1 MATVLASRLVVTCH
15 ENIRSIRMK
24 LKLLAGLSAAFLATA
39 TFVVSTQAARD
50 YSSKDYNVTEI
61 KKTVIKKKVSKKK
74 YAKKVKK
81 HRVAKAYKS
90 GKRKAVRVSSSKK
103 YKGKKIRAK
112 SNLAGRIPKG
122 RGHVVAMIKSQAP
135 RYGVPAWF
143 ALRIA
148 RVESGYNPRARGAAG
163 EYGVFQMKCQ
173 TARGLGFRGPCG
185 KLLNASTNVHWGLK
199 HLQLAVRSSR
209 GNLRLAASKHNG
221 GLGRK
226 SLVRKYVN
234 RVF

>member
-1 MATVLASRLVVTCH
+1 
-15 ENIRSIRMK
+15 MK

-39 TFVVSTQAARD
+39 ALVVNTQAAREFAD
-50 YSSKDYNVTEI
+50 YDSRVTVI
-61 KKTVIKKKVSKKK
+61 KKTVVKKTVSKKK
-74 YAKKVKK
+74 YVKK
-81 HRVAKAYKS
+81 TKKQRQAKSYKA
-90 GKRKAVRVSSSKK
+90 GKRKAVRTASIRKA
-103 YKGKKIRAK
+103 KGKKIRSKAD
-112 SNLAGRIPKG
+112 LAGRVPKG

-185 KLLNASTNVHWGLK
+185 NLLNASTNVRWGLR

-226 SLVRKYVN
+226 SLVRQYVN